1 MATDCSVLNLLIS
14 VHPLLPPQTTG
25 LFPPCADM
33 AHVLL
38 FYNQVNSRTVCAM
51 DQLVQNMPMLYEI
64 TNTVEVVV
72 HISENL
78 KGRKRNNLVVAL
90 EEEYGIA
97 SAEFCS
103 YRHHLMLV
111 KYDSNMY
118 SSQDVL
124 ASVKSHN
131 VNARLMARYNW

>member
-1 MATDCSVLNLLIS
+1 
-14 VHPLLPPQTTG
+14 
-25 LFPPCADM
+25 
-33 AHVLL
+33 
-38 FYNQVNSRTVCAM
+38 M
-51 DQLVQNMPMLYEI
+51 DQLVQNMPLLYEI

-72 HISENL
+72 CVSENL
-78 KGRKRNNLVVAL
+78 KSRQRNNLVVAL
-90 EEEYGIA
+90 EAEYGIT

-111 KYDSNMY
+111 KYNSNMY

-124 ASVKSHN
+124 ASVRSHN